1 MNMFSLDDRI
11 ALVTGASRGL
21 GLAMAGALASAGAT
35 VVLAAR
41 SRASLDSA
49 AASIRPVSGGKGNSN
64 GSGNAVDVEPFDLTD
79 QAAIE
84 AAVRNVL
91 ARHGRIDIVLN
102 NAGICEWSD
111 FLQSTPQMWRRTMDT
126 NVTAAYLLAQQV
138 VPSMIERGH
147 GRIINVGSYVS
158 VLGREKL
165 QAYVASKHAMAGLT
179 KSLGAEL
186 GRHGIRCNGICPGYF
201 MTDMAEPVTSNAQMK
216 EIVRSHISVGRWGR
230 PEELGGAAVFL
241 ASEASSYM
249 NGQMLMVDGGVSE
262 ILSFPMSVV

>member
-1 MNMFSLDDRI
+1 MTNGNQIMKLFSLEGHI

-21 GLAMAGALASAGAT
+21 GFAMASALASAGAT
-35 VVLAAR
+35 VILCAR
-41 SRASLDSA
+41 SSDSLQA
-49 AASIRPVSGGKGNSN
+49 AAESIRKLGGK
-64 GSGNAVDVEPFDLTD
+64 VDVEPFDLSD
-79 QAAIE
+79 QNSIRNG
-84 AAVRNVL
+84 VRNVL
-91 ARHGRIDIVLN
+91 ARHGHIDVLLN

-111 FLQSTPQMWRRTMDT
+111 FLQSTVEMWQRTMDT
-126 NVTAAYLLAQQV
+126 NVTAAYLLAQEV
-138 VPSMIERGH
+138 APLMIERGH

-165 QAYVASKHAMAGLT
+165 QAYVASKHAVAGLT

-201 MTDMAEPVTSNAQMK
+201 LTDMAEPVTSNPQMK
-216 EIVRSHISVGRWGR
+216 EIVRSHISVGRWGN
-230 PEELGGAAVFL
+230 PDELGGVAVFL

-262 ILSFPMSVV
+262 ILSFSMSVV